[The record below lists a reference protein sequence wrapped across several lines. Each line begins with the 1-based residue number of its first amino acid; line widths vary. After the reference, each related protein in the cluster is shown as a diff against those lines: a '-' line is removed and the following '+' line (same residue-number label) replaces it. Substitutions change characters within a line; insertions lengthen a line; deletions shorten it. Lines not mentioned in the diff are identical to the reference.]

1 MVCTS
6 EIAAG
11 SSYRKAGCFSIET
24 VVVSTADSRH
34 SEFSGLMD
42 GILHNDGTAVLVT
55 DGNYIVA
62 GRKVGIGLAYRQ
74 LTVLVVVQFV
84 QIFTTIEG
92 SAYTVVGSYRE
103 TTGAGT
109 VAVSI
114 HVVAAAGG
122 ERFGLCQFNSFFV
135 CVTAVGIGYGHTVS
149 AGTHIGEVVGMTLIA
164 PFELV
169 RGGTAGNCGGDAAIC
184 FAMAGGGLQRDFHR
198 RLCVHRYG
206 DVLRGLAV
214 EVVVRL
220 AADNGYCVAA
230 GSVRLE
236 LFGIIVACNIFHVQI
251 SGM

>member
-24 VVVSTADSRH
+24 VVVSTADGTGSQLFR
-34 SEFSGLMD
+34 LAD
-42 GILHNDGTAVLVT
+42 GILHNDGTAVQVT

-62 GRKVGIGLAYRQ
+62 RRKIAVGLAYRQ
-74 LTVLVVVQFV
+74 LSSLVTVQLV

-92 SAYTVVGSYRE
+92 RADAVVSSYRE

-122 ERFGLCQFNSFFV
+122 ERCGFGQVDLFFV
-135 CVTAVGIGYGHTVS
+135 SVTAVGIGYGHIVS
-149 AGTHIGEVVGMTLIA
+149 AGAHIGEIVGMTLIA

-169 RGGTAGNCGGDAAIC
+169 WGGTAGNCGGDAAIC
-184 FAMAGGGLQRDFHR
+184 FAVAAGGLQRDFHR
-198 RLCVHRYG
+198 GLCVHRDG
-206 DVLRGLAV
+206 EVLRGLAG
-214 EVVVRL
+214 EVVVCL
-220 AADNGYCVAA
+220 AASNGHSVATI
-230 GSVRLE
+230 R
-236 LFGIIVACNIFHVQI
+236 FGGEFADIFPNHVHVQTCG
-251 SGM
+251 S

>member
-11 SSYRKAGCFSIET
+11 SSYGKTAGFSIET

-34 SEFSGLMD
+34 GELSGLVD
-42 GILHNDGTAVLVT
+42 GVLHNDGTAVLVT

-62 GRKVGIGLAYRQ
+62 SRKIAVGLAYRQ
-74 LTVLVVVQFV
+74 LTVLVVVQLV

-92 SAYTVVGSYRE
+92 SACTVVGSYGE

-114 HVVAAAGG
+114 HMVAAAGG

-149 AGTHIGEVVGMTLIA
+149 AGTHIGEVVGMTLIV

-184 FAMAGGGLQRDFHR
+184 FAVAAGGLQRDFHR

-206 DVLRGLAV
+206 DVLRGLTG
-214 EVVVRL
+214 EVFVSF
-220 AADNGYCVAA
+220 AANNGNSVGASSVGFEFFRIVA
-230 GSVRLE
+230 
-236 LFGIIVACNIFHVQI
+236 FGIFHIQTI
-251 SGM
+251 GS